1 MGEEILY
8 SNEEAGE
15 AFRLENCVSLD
26 HSCLLQVAV
35 DDLICMAT
43 SKHVM
48 AGGGNLEQ
56 DYRVLLSF
64 LVKNFEVKSAWRK
77 D

>member
-1 MGEEILY
+1 MLYGQFEFTNTKIGKFGEVLGLGWTVGEEILY

-43 SKHVM
+43 
-48 AGGGNLEQ
+48 
-56 DYRVLLSF
+56 
-64 LVKNFEVKSAWRK
+64 
-77 D
+77 